1 LRTRIANP
9 RYHTQQIFF
18 HIRAI
23 GLQTSLKKITKM
35 EILIITGPPYSGKG
49 TQCDVLKELFGFEHI
64 STGDRCRQEKQNK
77 TKIGMIMSEY
87 EEKGDL
93 VPDSIMKDLFSQ
105 ILDENKSKV
114 GIILDGYPRTKPQV
128 DNLITLVD
136 SKNMTIGK
144 VLNIDVPKSELLI
157 RAKKRA
163 ETSDRKDD
171 KDPEIHSKRIEVFED
186 STRPAIE
193 YMKSKIKVLTFD
205 GLGTIKEITE
215 RIKASL

>member
-1 LRTRIANP
+1 
-9 RYHTQQIFF
+9 
-18 HIRAI
+18 
-23 GLQTSLKKITKM
+23 M

-49 TQCDVLKELFGFEHI
+49 TQCEILNEQLDFKHI
-64 STGDRCRQEKQNK
+64 STGDRCRLEKENG
-77 TKIGMIMSEY
+77 TEIGKIMSEY

-93 VPDSIMKDLFSQ
+93 VPDAIMKDLFSG
-105 ILDENKSKV
+105 ILDENKSHN
-114 GIILDGYPRTKPQV
+114 GIILDGYPRTKRQV
-128 DNLITLVD
+128 NDLLELVK
-136 SKNMTIGK
+136 SKKMQIGK
-144 VLNIDVPKSELLI
+144 VLNIAVPKLELLK

-171 KDPEIHSKRIEVFED
+171 KDPEIHIKRIEVYER